1 MRLIDE
7 ILDRQNMILAVKAV
21 KSNKGA
27 AGVDNVTVDELDEYF
42 RKNWN
47 QSKVKFSLRN
57 TSRSR

>member
-1 MRLIDE
+1 MIDE

-42 RKNWN
+42 RKN
-47 QSKVKFSLRN
+47 
-57 TSRSR
+57 